1 MKMPQGKRVEII
13 KALAPKWKEF
23 GLLLDFDPT
32 GSELDIID
40 RDHGKEGC
48 VECCTFMFSLWLQGR
63 GKQPA
68 TWETLLELLENF
80 HRPPLVKQIRS
91 AIGI

>member
-1 MKMPQGKRVEII
+1 MEII
-13 KALAPKWKEF
+13 KSVAPKWKEF

-40 RDHGKEGC
+40 GDHGREGC
-48 VECCTFMFSLWLQGR
+48 QECCTSMFSLWLQGR

-68 TWETLLELLENF
+68 TWETLLELLQNF
-80 HRPPLVKQIRS
+80 HRHSLVKEIRS
-91 AIGI
+91 AIGV